1 MAYLFFLN
9 TKKHV
14 SHIYS
19 RALLCKPEG
28 AKKSIRLKEFQ
39 RRKQLKARAIL
50 DC

>member
-1 MAYLFFLN
+1 MAYHFFKY
-9 TKKHV
+9 KKYL

-28 AKKSIRLKEFQ
+28 ARKSIRLKEFQ
-39 RRKQLKARAIL
+39 RRKQLKPRSIL